1 MNEHGCSFEEVV
13 NESPRAG
20 MGASGHRGR
29 YQTPTFSM
37 GFDPTVAW
45 DKALQ
50 IAMTSEDS
58 ELVGRFA
65 AGK

>member
-20 MGASGHRGR
+20 TGASCQR

-50 IAMTSEDS
+50 MAMTSEDS